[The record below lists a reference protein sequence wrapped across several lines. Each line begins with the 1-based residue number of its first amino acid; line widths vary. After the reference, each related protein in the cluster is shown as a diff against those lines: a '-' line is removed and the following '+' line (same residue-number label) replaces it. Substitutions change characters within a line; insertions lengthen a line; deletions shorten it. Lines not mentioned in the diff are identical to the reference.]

1 MVEGGAKKGKKG
13 CKVGQIKRVT
23 YKRRAYTRADG
34 VRVKATVVK
43 AGCIKDRGE
52 KGKGPYTL
60 PPLKDKGFL
69 TSEGYHLKLSV
80 KDRHAALR
88 KACRKYGCLKVIR
101 HLGLV
106 RNYSKSVKT
115 NFAKYTKDLEYVSE
129 LYKKQKAAKKARARK

>member
-1 MVEGGAKKGKKG
+1 MSMTGGAKG
-13 CKVGQIKRVT
+13 CKAGQIRRVT
-23 YKRRAYTRADG
+23 YKRKGYTKADG
-34 VRVKATVVK
+34 TRVKATVVRAK
-43 AGCIKDRGE
+43 CIKDRGGP
-52 KGKGPYTL
+52 GKGPYTL
-60 PPLKDKGFL
+60 PKLKDNGFL

-80 KDRHAALR
+80 KDRQAALR

-129 LYKKQKAAKKARARK
+129 LYKKQKAAAAARK